1 MVAIANI
8 PMMKE
13 MVTSKI
19 LKLPEESRSS
29 SFKRR
34 QLNQL
39 QKVLIQISFRI
50 RYLGTFTN
58 DWI

>member
-39 QKVLIQISFRI
+39 QKVLIQISFGI
-50 RYLGTFTN
+50 KDVGLFTN